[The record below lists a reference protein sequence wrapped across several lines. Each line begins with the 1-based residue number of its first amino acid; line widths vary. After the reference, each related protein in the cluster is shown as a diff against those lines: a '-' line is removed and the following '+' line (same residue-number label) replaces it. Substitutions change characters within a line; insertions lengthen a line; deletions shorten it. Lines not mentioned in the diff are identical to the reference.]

1 MTELSKSAP
10 KILIC
15 DVGPRD
21 GLQSEERIWSVAE
34 RVELIDRL
42 AASGLR
48 RMEAVSFVNP
58 KRVPQMAGA
67 EEVMAAIKRPGGVQ
81 FAGLALNLPGGLVH
95 VLGHPGPLERH
106 SPCGVEL
113 DAITLLCQREL
124 LVLKLTIVSEHEY

>member
-48 RMEAVSFVNP
+48 RMEAPGDGFAAHMACRHVSS
-58 KRVPQMAGA
+58 K
-67 EEVMAAIKRPGGVQ
+67 
-81 FAGLALNLPGGLVH
+81 
-95 VLGHPGPLERH
+95 
-106 SPCGVEL
+106 
-113 DAITLLCQREL
+113 
-124 LVLKLTIVSEHEY
+124 